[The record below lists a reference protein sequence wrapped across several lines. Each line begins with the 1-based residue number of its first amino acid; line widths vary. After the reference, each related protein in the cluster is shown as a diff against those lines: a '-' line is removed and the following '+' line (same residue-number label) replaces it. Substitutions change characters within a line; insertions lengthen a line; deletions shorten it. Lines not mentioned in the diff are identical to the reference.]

1 MKKAFVIGALLVVLT
16 LSLGGSVA
24 SKGTDNGATYE
35 QLRLFTE
42 VLSIVQNQYV
52 DEVPPKDLIYSAIK
66 GTLRGLDPHSSFLDP
81 ESYREMQVETSGS
94 FGGLGIEIT
103 LKDDILT
110 VVSPIEGTP
119 AYRAGLQT
127 GDRIIKIDG
136 LSTKDMQLPD
146 AVKRMRGKPGTKVT
160 ITVVREGW
168 TESKDFDITR
178 EQIRVQSVRSADL
191 GGGIAYVKL
200 RQFQEQTPGDLSGTL
215 EKAAKSGMK
224 ALLLDLRNNPGGLLT
239 AAVEVT
245 EEFIDDGKLVVYTEG
260 RVRNQNMRFTAHA
273 KKSYPTLPMVVLVN
287 QGSASASEIVA
298 GALQDWKRA
307 IVLGTQTFGK
317 GSVQTIIP
325 LSDGSGLRLTT
336 AKYFTPNGRSIHGKG
351 ITPDIVVELPKDA
364 QKDRQP
370 SLDPMEALKKDLQ
383 VQRPIDVI
391 NTMRR
396 LLEVIVPVV
405 EKALADAGVGLAD
418 LDGIAV
424 TQGPGLVGSLLV
436 GCSLAKALAYAHDK
450 PLVGVNHLEGH
461 IYAAF
466 LTDDPPV
473 HPFLALVVSGGHTAL
488 YHARAPLAYALVGQ
502 TRDDA
507 AGEAFDKVAKL
518 LGLGFPGGPVIERT
532 ATTGDP
538 KAITFPLAQ
547 MTDGAAD
554 FSFSGIKTSA
564 SLYVRRHAPLGS
576 GQVADVAASFQ
587 AAVVKMLVRK
597 TVRAALRTGVKR
609 VVLTGGV
616 AANGPLRAGLAAE
629 ATLHGITLHVPP
641 PRLCTDNA
649 AMITAAGT
657 VRLRAGERAPLSMNA
672 RPDMELA

>member
-1 MKKAFVIGALLVVLT
+1 MKRAFVIGALLVVLT

-52 DEVPPKDLIYSAIK
+52 DEVPPKELIYSAIK
-66 GTLRGLDPHSSFLDP
+66 GTLRGLDPHRSFLDP
-81 ESYREMQVETSGS
+81 ENYREMQVETSGS

-103 LKDDILT
+103 LKDDVLT

-119 AYRAGLQT
+119 AHRAGLQT

-136 LSTKDMQLPD
+136 LSTKDMQLSD

-168 TESKDFDITR
+168 AEAKDFDITR
-178 EQIRVQSVRSADL
+178 EQIRVQSVRSHDL
-191 GGGIAYVKL
+191 A
-200 RQFQEQTPGDLSGTL
+200 GTL
-215 EKAAKSGMK
+215 EKAAKNGMK

-351 ITPDIVVELPKDA
+351 ITPDIVVELPKDT

-370 SLDPMEALKKDLQ
+370 SLDPMEDLKKDLQ
-383 VQRPIDVI
+383 VQRAIDV
-391 NTMRR
+391 NKTMRIIEQQR
-396 LLEVIVPVV
+396 
-405 EKALADAGVGLAD
+405 
-418 LDGIAV
+418 
-424 TQGPGLVGSLLV
+424 
-436 GCSLAKALAYAHDK
+436 
-450 PLVGVNHLEGH
+450 
-461 IYAAF
+461 
-466 LTDDPPV
+466 PPQN
-473 HPFLALVVSGGHTAL
+473 L
-488 YHARAPLAYALVGQ
+488 Q
-502 TRDDA
+502 
-507 AGEAFDKVAKL
+507 
-518 LGLGFPGGPVIERT
+518 
-532 ATTGDP
+532 
-538 KAITFPLAQ
+538 
-547 MTDGAAD
+547 
-554 FSFSGIKTSA
+554 
-564 SLYVRRHAPLGS
+564 
-576 GQVADVAASFQ
+576 GQV
-587 AAVVKMLVRK
+587 
-597 TVRAALRTGVKR
+597 
-609 VVLTGGV
+609 
-616 AANGPLRAGLAAE
+616 
-629 ATLHGITLHVPP
+629 
-641 PRLCTDNA
+641 
-649 AMITAAGT
+649 
-657 VRLRAGERAPLSMNA
+657 
-672 RPDMELA
+672 RPQ